1 MGKLIDVILCNSYF
15 KTSLFTQIA
24 RNASEMQRLSKLK
37 REWDDAREA
46 VAMMVKGKDGGE
58 KSDPEADGRCI
69 LY

>member
-1 MGKLIDVILCNSYF
+1 
-15 KTSLFTQIA
+15 
-24 RNASEMQRLSKLK
+24 MQAKCRDCQK